1 MTQKELEMFK
11 SLKEKLEH
19 ETIELFDYI
28 KKKYLDVLEFGRYS
42 SYHHYNMN
50 DEIIW
55 IEYFDYG
62 YDCYDSRDIDIPI
75 NDFLSDPFK
84 WADNWANNI
93 RIEKQKKKDKAIKE
107 QEEKE
112 KKELQRLKDKYENQL
127 K

>member
-1 MTQKELEMFK
+1 MTQEEFEMFT
-11 SLKEKLEH
+11 SLKEKFEH
-19 ETIELFDYI
+19 EVIELFDYI
-28 KKKYLDVLEFGRYS
+28 KKKYLDVLAFGRYS
-42 SYHHYNMN
+42 SYHHYDMN
-50 DEIIW
+50 GEIIW

-75 NDFLSDPFK
+75 NDFLSNPFE

-93 RIEKQKKKDKAIKE
+93 RIKKQKEKDNAIKE

-112 KKELQRLKDKYENQL
+112 KKELQRLKDKYE

>member
-112 KKELQRLKDKYENQL
+112 KKRITTFKR
-127 K
+127 

>member
-1 MTQKELEMFK
+1 MKQEEFEMFK

-19 ETIELFDYI
+19 EVEELFDYI
-28 KKKYLDVLEFGRYS
+28 KKKYLDVLAFGRYS
-42 SYHHYNMN
+42 SYHHYDMN

-55 IEYFDYG
+55 IEYYDWG

-75 NDFLSDPFK
+75 NDFLSNPFK

-93 RIEKQKKKDKAIKE
+93 RIKKQKEKDNAIKE

-112 KKELQRLKDKYENQL
+112 KKELQRLKAKYERT
-127 K
+127 

>member
-1 MTQKELEMFK
+1 MTKEELETFK

-19 ETIELFDYI
+19 EVSELFDYI
-28 KKKYLDVLEFGRYS
+28 KEKYLDVLEFGECS
-42 SYHHYNMN
+42 SYHHYGMN

-75 NDFLSDPFK
+75 NDFLSNPYE
-84 WADNWANNI
+84 WANCWANNI
-93 RIEKQKKKDKAIKE
+93 RAKKQEEKDKALKA
-107 QEEKE
+107 KE
-112 KKELQRLKDKYENQL
+112 KKEKEELRRLKEKYE